1 MSTLYKKNIRVL
13 VIEPS
18 NQQPKYEKAR
28 PNGTL
33 GPAYIVGSLRKHG
46 IETDYLD
53 ATVGQIGRNLKET
66 FYLRNEM
73 ENGNIR
79 YGMSADELPEI
90 FSQYD
95 IIATSSIF
103 TIQTRMHF
111 EIAAI
116 AKKVSKENGKKIYS

>member
-1 MSTLYKKNIRVL
+1 MNLYKKNIRVL

-73 ENGNIR
+73 ENGNILQC
-79 YGMSADELPEI
+79 SFSDPKDLDFQLLSWTCENFKLIEI
-90 FSQYD
+90 Q
-95 IIATSSIF
+95 I
-103 TIQTRMHF
+103 
-111 EIAAI
+111 
-116 AKKVSKENGKKIYS
+116 KV

>member
-1 MSTLYKKNIRVL
+1 MNLYKKNIRVL

-66 FYLRNEM
+66 FYLRNIKPR
-73 ENGNIR
+73 NPT
-79 YGMSADELPEI
+79 LK
-90 FSQYD
+90 
-95 IIATSSIF
+95 T
-103 TIQTRMHF
+103 
-111 EIAAI
+111 
-116 AKKVSKENGKKIYS
+116 VKITKSPR